1 MLVETESPMVPAN
14 PLRPVRVI
22 VEEPDTL
29 GDFWLGLT
37 GPAEIE
43 KSGTGMTTVMVVVW
57 LNEPDVAV
65 TFTRYVPGSIV
76 LLAVIVS

>member
-1 MLVETESPMVPAN
+1 MPKTAVEGREHVRPEGVLGEKESPTVPVN

-37 GPAEIE
+37 GPAEIV
-43 KSGTGMTTVMVVVW
+43 KSVTSTVT
-57 LNEPDVAV
+57 VAV
-65 TFTRYVPGSIV
+65 
-76 LLAVIVS
+76 

>member
-1 MLVETESPMVPAN
+1 V
-14 PLRPVRVI
+14 
-22 VEEPDTL
+22 
-29 GDFWLGLT
+29 
-37 GPAEIE
+37 IE

>member
-43 KSGTGMTTVMVVVW
+43 KSVTLTVT
-57 LNEPDVAV
+57 VAV
-65 TFTRYVPGSIV
+65 
-76 LLAVIVS
+76 

>member
-1 MLVETESPMVPAN
+1 LACGVVPKTAVERGEHVRPDGVLVETESAMVPAN

-37 GPAEIE
+37 GPAEIV
-43 KSGTGMTTVMVVVW
+43 KSVTLTVT
-57 LNEPDVAV
+57 VAV
-65 TFTRYVPGSIV
+65 
-76 LLAVIVS
+76 